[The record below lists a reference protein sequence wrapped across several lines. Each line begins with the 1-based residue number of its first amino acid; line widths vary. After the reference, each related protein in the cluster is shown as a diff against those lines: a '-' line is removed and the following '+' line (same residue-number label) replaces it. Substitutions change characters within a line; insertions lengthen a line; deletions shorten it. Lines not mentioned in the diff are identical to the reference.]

1 MMDFIQKWVKSRME
15 NVLLFTTI
23 LVMLELF
30 EAYMQ
35 RADTLYGVME
45 KLYVWYSKSIFA
57 FFLIHPAFYFILF
70 VVIVTDILNIYMIL
84 LLTLKVFDLF
94 YKIEL
99 IKTIFIKQNIPA
111 DLSAMLDWKIPPWF
125 FLMGVGLY
133 PPLLFYALIG

>member
-1 MMDFIQKWVKSRME
+1 ME
-15 NVLLFTTI
+15 NILLFTLL

-30 EAYMQ
+30 EAYIQ

-45 KLYVWYSKSIFA
+45 KLNEWYTKSIFA
-57 FFLIHPAFYFILF
+57 FFLIHPAFYFTLF
-70 VVIVTDILNIYMIL
+70 VIIITDVLNIYMIM

-99 IKTIFIKQNIPA
+99 IKKIFIQQVLSSE
-111 DLSAMLDWKIPPWF
+111 LSAMLEWKIPQWF

-133 PPLLFYALIG
+133 PPLLFYALMANV